1 MRASELFMPT
11 LKEDPADSEAVSHR
25 LLVRGGFVRRFSAG
39 MYIFLP
45 LGWRVMERVNSI
57 MREEMNAIGGQEVS
71 MPTLHPAEVW
81 KETGRYDEAGREESY
96 ARHAGA
102 YDRILSRCGLDFYR
116 VDSDPG
122 MMGGAQAH
130 EYMAPSAAGED
141 RVAIC
146 PACGYA
152 ANTELARS
160 KANAAQG
167 EEESGPREVAT
178 PGQKSIEQVSDFLG
192 IPASSL
198 IKTLAYQH
206 EDGFVLALVRGDHEL
221 RESKLARYLQHPVRA
236 ASPDEVAEV
245 MGTDVGSIGPV
256 GASVRVVTDEA
267 LSPRGPAGKR
277 GYVVGANKNDIHLRG
292 VVPGEDWETEFTDL
306 HEVQEG
312 EGCPDCGAPVHL
324 EQVIE
329 VGNIFKLGT
338 RYSEPLGATVLGE
351 DGKERPLVMGSYGI
365 GPARVAAA
373 AVEQNHDDD
382 GICWPRAIAPFDVYM
397 VTVKMEDEKQRELS
411 QELYTRMTEEGWE
424 CLWDD
429 RQERAGVKFK
439 DAELIGCPVR
449 ITVGRGATDG
459 LVELEARV
467 GKERED
473 VPVDRLMARMQEV
486 WQAAP

>member
-1 MRASELFMPT
+1 MFPT
-11 LKEDPADSEAVSHR
+11 SIACSRCTGAPQSGHPSPSCTSCR
-25 LLVRGGFVRRFSAG
+25 S
-39 MYIFLP
+39 
-45 LGWRVMERVNSI
+45 VNS
-57 MREEMNAIGGQEVS
+57 VS
-71 MPTLHPAEVW
+71 QSSPGTTPRRWISFLFAPTTYPRFPA
-81 KETGRYDEAGREESY
+81 
-96 ARHAGA
+96 
-102 YDRILSRCGLDFYR
+102 
-116 VDSDPG
+116 
-122 MMGGAQAH
+122 
-130 EYMAPSAAGED
+130 
-141 RVAIC
+141 
-146 PACGYA
+146 
-152 ANTELARS
+152 
-160 KANAAQG
+160 
-167 EEESGPREVAT
+167 GPR
-178 PGQKSIEQVSDFLG
+178 GDS
-192 IPASSL
+192 AS
-198 IKTLAYQH
+198 
-206 EDGFVLALVRGDHEL
+206 
-221 RESKLARYLQHPVRA
+221 
-236 ASPDEVAEV
+236 
-245 MGTDVGSIGPV
+245 
-256 GASVRVVTDEA
+256 SVRVVTDEA

-397 VTVKMEDEKQRELS
+397 VTEKMEDEKQRELS

>member
-1 MRASELFMPT
+1 MFPT
-11 LKEDPADSEAVSHR
+11 SITCSRCTGAPQSGHPSPSCTSCKS
-25 LLVRGGFVRRFSAG
+25 
-39 MYIFLP
+39 
-45 LGWRVMERVNSI
+45 VNS
-57 MREEMNAIGGQEVS
+57 VS
-71 MPTLHPAEVW
+71 QSSPGTTPRRWISFLFAPT
-81 KETGRYDEAGREESY
+81 TY
-96 ARHAGA
+96 
-102 YDRILSRCGLDFYR
+102 
-116 VDSDPG
+116 
-122 MMGGAQAH
+122 
-130 EYMAPSAAGED
+130 
-141 RVAIC
+141 
-146 PACGYA
+146 
-152 ANTELARS
+152 
-160 KANAAQG
+160 
-167 EEESGPREVAT
+167 PR
-178 PGQKSIEQVSDFLG
+178 F
-192 IPASSL
+192 
-198 IKTLAYQH
+198 
-206 EDGFVLALVRGDHEL
+206 
-221 RESKLARYLQHPVRA
+221 
-236 ASPDEVAEV
+236 
-245 MGTDVGSIGPV
+245 
-256 GASVRVVTDEA
+256 
-267 LSPRGPAGKR
+267 PAGP
-277 GYVVGANKNDIHLRG
+277 RG

-306 HEVQEG
+306 HEVQDG

-429 RQERAGVKFK
+429 RQERAGVKYK

-459 LVELEARV
+459 LVELGARV